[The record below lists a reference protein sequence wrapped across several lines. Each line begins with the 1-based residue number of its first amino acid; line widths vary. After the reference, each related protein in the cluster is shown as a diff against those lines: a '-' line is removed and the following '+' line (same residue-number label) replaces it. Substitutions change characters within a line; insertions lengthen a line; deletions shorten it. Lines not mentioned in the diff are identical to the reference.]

1 MSQEIKLKKGY
12 KPTKRERYMNPN
24 QLEFFRQKLM
34 NWRQDLLD
42 ESQQTIDNMREAARD
57 VSDEAER
64 ASRETEISFELRT
77 RDRYRKLLNK
87 IEQAL
92 KRVDDESYGY
102 CDETGEPI
110 GIERLAARPIATL
123 SIEAQERREQLE
135 RQYSDRG

>member
-1 MSQEIKLKKGY
+1 MANRVKLPKSY
-12 KPTKRERYMNPN
+12 KPTKREKYMNPK
-24 QLEFFRQKLM
+24 QLEYFRQKLLD
-34 NWRQDLLD
+34 WRQSLLD
-42 ESQQTIDNMREAARD
+42 ESQQTIDQMRDAARD

-77 RDRYRKLLNK
+77 RDRYRKLLTK
-87 IEQAL
+87 IDQAL
-92 KRVDDESYGY
+92 RRIDDESYGY

-110 GIERLAARPIATL
+110 GLERLEARPIATL

>member
-1 MSQEIKLKKGY
+1 MPESVKLGKNY
-12 KPTKRERYMNPN
+12 KPNKREKYMNEK
-24 QLEFFRQKLM
+24 QREYFRQKLVA
-34 NWRQDLLD
+34 WRQDLLN
-42 ESQQTIDNMREAARD
+42 ESQQTIDNMRESARD

-92 KRVDDESYGY
+92 KRVDEETYGY

-110 GIERLAARPIATL
+110 GIERLEARPIATL